1 MAQLT
6 VDLAKIFKRTTTSL
20 LIICFWA
27 LWATRAQAAS
37 DVLLYNPTNGAATIG
52 RIDAGGQFAAQFHY
66 PAGSFSANWSHIV
79 RASNGLLFFYRQ
91 TDGFWAVGRSDANVG
106 FVTLRTG
113 RVSIYD
119 ARAGHLVPNFH
130 VVSTPNGILISPGA
144 MLSYTAEVSL
154 IGQVRSDGHFQV
166 TQYAKLGQWTNI
178 VNTPNGVFFLLAE
191 ATYTSWPFAVGRVLA
206 NGTFSQTHSGIADK
220 SPIYGFRCEVVAIGN
235 DLVFLSYAREGLAPG
250 LLDRQFSGHH
260 IVGGI
265 SNNGQFARRNSTWC
279 AAALAGGY
287 IIPVVLG
294 NDLLLYSVWD
304 GNDYGY
310 GLPWHFSRLVLGGWA
325 QLSTFQQPSD
335 FIPYACWGQL
345 KTKYELPEGFFS
357 RGWSRIVPTAN
368 GTLMHNP
375 DDGATVVGSFNAD
388 GTFSQLSYNLLDVGY
403 TKVINLTE

>member
-119 ARAGHLVPNFH
+119 ARAGYLVPNFH
-130 VVSTPNGILISPGA
+130 VVSTPNGILICPGA
-144 MLSYTAEVSL
+144 MWYYTAEVSL
-154 IGQVRSDGHFQV
+154 IGQVRSDGLFQV

-178 VNTPNGVFFLLAE
+178 VNTPNGVFFLRAH
-191 ATYTSWPFAVGRVLA
+191 AGFTSWPFAVGRVLA
-206 NGTFSQTHSGIADK
+206 SGAFSQTHNGIADIA
-220 SPIYGFRCEVVAIGN
+220 SGESMSYEVVAIGN
-235 DLVFLSYAREGLAPG
+235 DLVFLPYARNALQPG
-250 LLDRQFSGHH
+250 LLHKQFSGHYS
-260 IVGGI
+260 VGGI
-265 SNNGQFARRNSTWC
+265 SSNGQFTRRNSTWC
-279 AAALAGGY
+279 AAALAGGH

-304 GNDYGY
+304 GNDYGSTSS
-310 GLPWHFSRLVLGGWA
+310 FSRVALGGWA
-325 QLSTFQQPSD
+325 QLSTFQQPSN

-403 TKVINLTE
+403 AKVINLTE